1 MPLPLCVLPGILGAG
16 ERVAPGEGA
25 ENWRDGRM
33 ISAPTNHREPA
44 PGGRT
49 LCAPTKNG
57 GASRRAGHRL
67 VRKSGGGGAGEAR
80 RLGGGKRQNRH
91 RRAKASRPWDGWPWL
106 DRGERVRNG
115 ISKVWS
121 KELEGKELLPAG
133 HHIGGDF
140 TGIRAG
146 IILS

>member
-1 MPLPLCVLPGILGAG
+1 M
-16 ERVAPGEGA
+16 
-25 ENWRDGRM
+25 
-33 ISAPTNHREPA
+33 
-44 PGGRT
+44 
-49 LCAPTKNG
+49 CAPTKNG

-67 VRKSGGGGAGEAR
+67 VRKSGGGAGR
-80 RLGGGKRQNRH
+80 TYWPGGGKRQNRYRH
-91 RRAKASRPWDGWPWL
+91 AKASRPWDGWPWL

-140 TGIRAG
+140 TGVGTRTVSGIGNHGNTILNTGLTVIIDAVEIAG
-146 IILS
+146 GVGGNKFRIICTD

>member
-1 MPLPLCVLPGILGAG
+1 MGPYEKAAEEGREGSAG
-16 ERVAPGEGA
+16 REAGRGE
-25 ENWRDGRM
+25 
-33 ISAPTNHREPA
+33 
-44 PGGRT
+44 
-49 LCAPTKNG
+49 
-57 GASRRAGHRL
+57 
-67 VRKSGGGGAGEAR
+67 
-80 RLGGGKRQNRH
+80 NRY

-140 TGIRAG
+140 AGVITCIITGVGCHSDAVLYASRSVIVKAVKIVGRIVNHKFRMIGAH
-146 IILS
+146 

>member
-1 MPLPLCVLPGILGAG
+1 MGPYEKAAEEGREGSAG
-16 ERVAPGEGA
+16 REAGRGE
-25 ENWRDGRM
+25 
-33 ISAPTNHREPA
+33 
-44 PGGRT
+44 
-49 LCAPTKNG
+49 
-57 GASRRAGHRL
+57 SRY
-67 VRKSGGGGAGEAR
+67 
-80 RLGGGKRQNRH
+80 

-140 TGIRAG
+140 TGVITRIVTRVGDHSNTILDACLTVIINAVEITGCIIRVKFG
-146 IILS
+146 IISTD